1 MQKGEP
7 VRCKMRA
14 HSCVLFVTGAWSGL
28 EATDATRQTSASARR
43 VGWGACDSARAATQA
58 AVGSCAQSEPGPPSD
73 LVRQGCYNPV
83 TGGEDKT
90 VKLGASPK
98 VTQ

>member
-43 VGWGACDSARAATQA
+43 VGWGACDRAGGSDTGCCWVLCSIRARPSQR
-58 AVGSCAQSEPGPPSD
+58 PGEAGM
-73 LVRQGCYNPV
+73 L
-83 TGGEDKT
+83 
-90 VKLGASPK
+90 
-98 VTQ
+98 